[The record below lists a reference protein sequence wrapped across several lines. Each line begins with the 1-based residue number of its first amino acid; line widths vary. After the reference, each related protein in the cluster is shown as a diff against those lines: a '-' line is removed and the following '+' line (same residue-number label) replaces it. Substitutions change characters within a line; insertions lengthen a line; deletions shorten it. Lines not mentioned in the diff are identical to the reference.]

1 MNRKLPIEIPSDKV
15 ASFCDQYHIL
25 KLSLFGSILREDFN
39 SDSDI
44 DVLVQFEPNHVPGL
58 IRLAGMEIALT
69 EILVRKVDLRT
80 PEDLSHRFR
89 QKVLDLA
96 LVQYV
101 H

>member
-44 DVLVQFEPNHVPGL
+44 DVLV
-58 IRLAGMEIALT
+58 
-69 EILVRKVDLRT
+69 
-80 PEDLSHRFR
+80 
-89 QKVLDLA
+89 
-96 LVQYV
+96 
-101 H
+101 